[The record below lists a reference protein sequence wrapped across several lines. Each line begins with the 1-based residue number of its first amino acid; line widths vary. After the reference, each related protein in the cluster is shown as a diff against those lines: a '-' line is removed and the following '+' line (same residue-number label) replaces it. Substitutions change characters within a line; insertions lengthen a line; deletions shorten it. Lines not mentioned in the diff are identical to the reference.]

1 MSAFLK
7 LISSAE
13 NPCPEPYRK
22 NYVDFSRNP
31 RQVKP
36 GDHLVLYA
44 AGGRKRVFALA
55 EVVSGV
61 YDAGSDYDG
70 RWPYRVDVRYRVN
83 VAASEGVHI
92 NEVSTPER
100 DLLRSVG
107 RQSYIRLNPEEYE
120 RAAGRLREVAESGK
134 SE

>member
-7 LISSAE
+7 LIGSAD
-13 NPCPEPYRK
+13 NPCPEPYEK
-22 NYVDFSRNP
+22 SYVDFSRNP
-31 RQVKP
+31 RQVNP

-55 EVVSGV
+55 EVLSGV

-70 RWPYRVDVRYRVN
+70 RWPYRVDVRYLVN
-83 VAASEGVHI
+83 VPASKGVHI
-92 NEVSTPER
+92 NEVSTPAR

-107 RQSYIRLNPEEYE
+107 RQSYIRLSPEEYE
-120 RAAGRLREVAESGK
+120 RAAVRLQKIAGTE
-134 SE
+134 